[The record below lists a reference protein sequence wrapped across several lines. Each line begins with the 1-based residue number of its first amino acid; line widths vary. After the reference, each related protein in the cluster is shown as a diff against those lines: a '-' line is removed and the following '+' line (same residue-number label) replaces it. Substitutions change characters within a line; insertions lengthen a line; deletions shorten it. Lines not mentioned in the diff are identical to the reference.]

1 MNKTMIALISL
12 FSSSVLAEGYVGAA
26 LQYQNAN
33 IGVEDYKN
41 VQVGGETL
49 NLAADDAGS
58 GVRLFAGYRLANNIG
73 VELGYSDFSLEAGKE
88 VTVSAL
94 QDEEWDAEFKVAQL
108 DLQLTYFYPLAEKLT
123 LKAGVGVVY
132 HDADF
137 AYSYKLDNEDAAD
150 QYLEQGN
157 ASDSKLGVTG
167 SVSLHYNLWQQ
178 VDTVLGVQYSNSSL
192 ADSTAAYAGLAYRF

>member
-1 MNKTMIALISL
+1 MNKSMIALISL
-12 FSSSVLAEGYVGAA
+12 FSSSVLADGYVGAA

-33 IGVEDYKN
+33 IGVKDYQQ
-41 VQVGGETL
+41 VQVGGERL
-49 NLAADDAGS
+49 DLAADDAGT
-58 GVRLFAGYRLANNIG
+58 GVRLFAGYRLANNVG

-88 VTVSAL
+88 VMVSAL
-94 QDEEWDAEFKVAQL
+94 QDEEWDAEFKVNQL

-137 AYSYKLDNEDAAD
+137 AYSYKLDNEDAPD

-157 ASDSKLGVTG
+157 ASDSKLGFAG
-167 SVSLHYNLWQQ
+167 SLSLQYNVWHQ
-178 VDTVLGVQYSNSSL
+178 VDAIVAVQYGNSSL
-192 ADSTAAYAGLAYRF
+192 ADSIAAYAGLAYRF